1 MFVIVLDKNNEFGGS
16 GGKRRECVV
25 DNLFIV

>member
-1 MFVIVLDKNNEFGGS
+1 MFVIASDKNNELGGS

-25 DNLFIV
+25 DNLPIV